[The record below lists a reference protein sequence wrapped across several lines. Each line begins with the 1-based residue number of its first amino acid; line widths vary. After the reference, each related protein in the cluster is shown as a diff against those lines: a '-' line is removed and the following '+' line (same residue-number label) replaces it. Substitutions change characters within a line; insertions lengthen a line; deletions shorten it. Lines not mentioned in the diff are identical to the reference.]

1 MSGRRIIKLKM
12 DQLHVT
18 GMTCAACASRIE
30 KALRKEKGIQSV
42 QVSLALSRAV
52 VHYEPKQIGMK
63 AIIARIAKLGY
74 RATDKLA
81 HPQAGIEVEARTY
94 RTRFTIAVWLSV
106 PLLWAMLTHLSA
118 GFSRWTPDLFMEP
131 MFQLLLATVLQFGVG
146 YPFYYGA
153 YQALIHRSANMD
165 TLVVIST
172 SVAYFYSHYTM
183 FQMRQESS
191 HPMLYFDTI
200 AMIMTAV
207 LLGKWLEAIARGKA
221 LNQLSALYSLQ
232 EKLVRIMRKH
242 GEEWSPAGKVQT
254 GDLVAV
260 KSGEW
265 ISVDGIV
272 RSGTADIDESMM
284 TGESAAIAKRS
295 GDRVYAGTRCLT
307 GSLHIAVDR
316 KYEDTRL
323 SRMIRLVE
331 AAQQGKPAIQRT
343 ADRIAAVFVPI
354 MIGCAVMTYAGWLVL
369 SHHHAVFETAMR
381 HALSVLLIACPC
393 ALGLATPI
401 SILIATGTSARKGI
415 LFKEGRSLERLRQV
429 DVVLL
434 DKTGTLTEGL
444 PQLEAIH
451 TAEINR
457 ADTLRLS
464 AALASLSAHPLAQ
477 AIVRATCGQQASIPQ
492 ATAFQEWPG
501 KGMEGYVD
509 GKRVC
514 VGNRK
519 WLEELGVRFPERE
532 RRESDRTANPGLIR
546 LYAAVNGNCIGTFVL
561 SDKLR
566 KDARKVVQ
574 ELKRRV
580 EVWMVTGDEEQA
592 AVAAAA
598 EAGIERVRSGMLP
611 EQKLAFIRELQ
622 QQGRTVAMVGD
633 GINDAAA
640 LAAADVGI
648 AMGAGT
654 DAAKQAG
661 DVVLTGN
668 KLSRIMEAYAWSRST
683 MRNVHQNLIFALLY
697 NVLAVPL
704 AACGYLDPRI
714 ACIGMAASSVL
725 VVGNS
730 LRLQLRGMREG
741 AAWR

>member
-1 MSGRRIIKLKM
+1 M
-12 DQLHVT
+12 DQIHVT

-52 VHYEPKQIGMK
+52 VHYEPKEIGIK
-63 AIIARIAKLGY
+63 AIMARIAKLGY
-74 RATDKLA
+74 RATDRLS
-81 HPQAGIEVEARTY
+81 HPRAGIEAETHAY
-94 RTRFTIAVWLSV
+94 RIRFTIAAWLSV
-106 PLLWAMLTHLSA
+106 PLLWAMLAHLSA
-118 GFSRWTPDLFMEP
+118 GFSRWTPDFFMEP
-131 MFQLLLATVLQFGVG
+131 MFQLLLATALQFGVG

-165 TLVVIST
+165 TLVAIST
-172 SVAYFYSHYTM
+172 SVAYFYSHYAM
-183 FQMRQESS
+183 FQTRQDAS
-191 HPMLYFDTI
+191 HPALYFDTI

-207 LLGKWLEAIARGKA
+207 LLGKWLEAIAKGKA
-221 LNQLSALYSLQ
+221 LKQLSALYSLQ
-232 EKLVRIMRKH
+232 ERLVRVIRQY
-242 GEEWSPAGKVQT
+242 GEEWSAAGRIQA
-254 GDLVAV
+254 GDRVMV

-272 RSGTADIDESMM
+272 RFGTADTDESMM
-284 TGESAAIAKRS
+284 TGESAAIVKRS

-323 SRMIRLVE
+323 SQMIGLVE

-343 ADRIAAVFVPI
+343 VDRIAAIFVPI
-354 MIGCAVMTYAGWLVL
+354 MIGCAVMTYAGWLIL
-369 SHHHAVFETAMR
+369 SGAPGAFETAMR

-401 SILIATGTSARKGI
+401 SILVATGSSARKGI
-415 LFKEGRSLERLRQV
+415 LFKEGRSLERLRQI

-451 TAEINR
+451 AAEESH
-457 ADTLRLS
+457 ADALRLS

-477 AIVRATCGQQASIPQ
+477 AIVRASREQQSSVPEA
-492 ATAFQEWPG
+492 AAFKEWPG
-501 KGMEGYVD
+501 KGMEGYVE
-509 GKRVC
+509 GKYVC
-514 VGNRK
+514 IGNRK
-519 WLEELGVRFPERE
+519 WLEELGVRFPEGE
-532 RRESDRTANPGLIR
+532 RRESHQTANPGLIR
-546 LYAAVNGNCIGTFVL
+546 LYAAVNGKCIGTFVL

-566 KDARKVVQ
+566 KEARRVVQ
-574 ELKRRV
+574 ALKRKV
-580 EVWMVTGDEEQA
+580 EVWMVTGDEEQTAMTA
-592 AVAAAA
+592 ASA
-598 EAGIERVRSGMLP
+598 AGIDLVRSGMLP

-622 QQGRTVAMVGD
+622 HRGRTVAMIGD

-648 AMGAGT
+648 AMGGGA

-661 DVVLTGN
+661 DVVLIGN
-668 KLSRIMEAYAWSRST
+668 KLTRIMEAYAWSRST

-730 LRLQLRGMREG
+730 LRLQLWGKRGGE
-741 AAWR
+741 AWH